1 MSKITFRADDDLVDR
16 VESLDASKSEVMRA
30 ALRSYLDADADA
42 DADADVGAASGAS
55 GSLDE
60 MVAER
65 VDDIVAARVGDRSS
79 ARDVNVNIT
88 VETTEAGGVEASVDR
103 GREQRPARDAPS
115 DGGTCSQCG
124 EALSNDHVF
133 CPNCGEKAA
142 RRLFCECG
150 DELRSDWSHC
160 PSCGRRTASADV
172 LDG

>member
-16 VESLDASKSEVMRA
+16 VEALDASKSEVMRA
-30 ALRSYLDADADA
+30 ALRSYLDGDAE
-42 DADADVGAASGAS
+42 AASGAS
-55 GSLDE
+55 GSIDE

-65 VDDIVAARVGDRSS
+65 VDDIVADRVEERAP
-79 ARDVNVNIT
+79 ARDVNVNIS
-88 VETTEAGGVEASVDR
+88 VETPDAGGVDADVERGGERRPDR
-103 GREQRPARDAPS
+103 SPAAGS
-115 DGGTCSQCG
+115 AGACSQCG
-124 EALSNDHVF
+124 EDLSRDHVF

-142 RRLFCECG
+142 RRTFCECG